1 MSNFYVVGEI
11 NPAMATSFFRGAAGR
26 FITDVVISSP
36 GGDVGLTFG
45 MFDVIKY
52 QHIYTHVV
60 GLAQSAAGVLLQA
73 GTWRTMTN
81 SSLLMFHRPEENVS
95 DQEFRLFTQLVE
107 AVAQRISMPFIEAV
121 GLFDNKFI
129 NANRALELGLIDEI
143 AEDVKVMRWIDGE
156 SNRDRQSEKPSEQ
169 LRYPLREGSTSESEA
184 RPEDPA

>member
-1 MSNFYVVGEI
+1 MSNFYVIGEI
-11 NPAMATSFFRGAAGR
+11 GPAMATSFFRGAAGR

-52 QHIYTHVV
+52 QEISTHVV

-73 GTWRTMTN
+73 GTRRTMTN

-121 GLFDNKFI
+121 GLFDNKFL

-143 AEDVKVMRWIDGE
+143 SEDANIMRWVDGE
-156 SNRDRQSEKPSEQ
+156 KPEFK
-169 LRYPLREGSTSESEA
+169 
-184 RPEDPA
+184 EDF